1 MKKSSHD
8 RTKNLIIIGDSKLN
22 NVNSRGLS
30 KSKKVEASDFPG
42 ATNTNIFN
50 KMDNILGDKS
60 QSLIAQVYIR
70 ELTNNVNL
78 LNNVKKKFNKTKKKL
93 PRNYLQ
99 YLFLI
104 LSFKKTA
111 NIWKNFALI
120 QTQGLK
126 KFVT

>member
-1 MKKSSHD
+1 
-8 RTKNLIIIGDSKLN
+8 
-22 NVNSRGLS
+22 
-30 KSKKVEASDFPG
+30 
-42 ATNTNIFN
+42 
-50 KMDNILGDKS
+50 MDNILGDKS
-60 QSLIAQVYIR
+60 QSLIVQVYIR

-78 LNNVKKKFNKTKKKL
+78 LNNVKKNFNKTKKKL